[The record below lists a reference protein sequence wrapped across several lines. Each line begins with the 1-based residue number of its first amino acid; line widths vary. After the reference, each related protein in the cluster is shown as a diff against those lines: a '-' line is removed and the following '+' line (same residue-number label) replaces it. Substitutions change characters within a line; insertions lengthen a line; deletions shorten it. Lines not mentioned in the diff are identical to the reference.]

1 MMLDTKN
8 EQKWPLPAQKCF
20 LSQTGSSSQGS
31 FHFFMYATPLGC
43 FFMPCDTVDKIRK
56 ADIIFLLFQAREKRT
71 KAALLQG
78 WRRHPAPKSAEFSR
92 GTIAPPHRRHGLD
105 RPYIDLLHPSGDS
118 QLVLLRMSS
127 QDWLDQGER
136 FKIGSIKIGR
146 PKGRPTW

>member
-31 FHFFMYATPLGC
+31 FHFLCMPPHWGVFLCPAIRLTKSARLISYFYC
-43 FFMPCDTVDKIRK
+43 FKLAKSGQRLPSSR
-56 ADIIFLLFQAREKRT
+56 
-71 KAALLQG
+71 G

>member
-1 MMLDTKN
+1 MTLACTKM
-8 EQKWPLPAQKCF
+8 F
-20 LSQTGSSSQGS
+20 LESDRKQQSRVIS
-31 FHFFMYATPLGC
+31 FFMYATPLGC

-56 ADIIFLLFQAREKRT
+56 ADIIFLLFQLAKSGQRLPSSR
-71 KAALLQG
+71 G

-146 PKGRPTW
+146 PKGRPT